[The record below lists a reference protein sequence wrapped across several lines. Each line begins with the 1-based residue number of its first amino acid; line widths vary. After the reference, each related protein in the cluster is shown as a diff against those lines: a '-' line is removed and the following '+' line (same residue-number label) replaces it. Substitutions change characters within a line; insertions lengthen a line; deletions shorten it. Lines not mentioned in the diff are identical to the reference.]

1 MYCINCGVR
10 LADTERKCPLCGTTV
25 YHPDL
30 KQKDVQPLYPV
41 NKLPEHYAGEKA
53 LSGAILILF
62 FIPLMITFFADWQ
75 TNGILEWF
83 GYVAGA
89 LGVIYVIFALPM
101 WFQKKEPVF
110 LTCCGFGAVAAY
122 TLYICMKTGGD
133 WFLTFALPML
143 AGFCI
148 LTCVTIALFR
158 YVKKGALFIL
168 GGGFFALGGLTVLS
182 EYLLDVTFQIAFIGW
197 SVYPF
202 IVLFIFGGLLIYF
215 GINGAAREFMKRK
228 LFF

>member
-10 LADTERKCPLCGTTV
+10 LADTERKCPLCGTRV

-30 KQKDVQPLYPV
+30 KQKDEQPLYPV
-41 NKLPEHYAGEKA
+41 NRLPEHYAGEKA

-62 FIPLMITFFADWQ
+62 FIPLMIAFFADWQ
-75 TNGILEWF
+75 TNGGLEWF

-89 LGVIYVIFALPM
+89 LGVIYVIFVLPM
-101 WFQKKEPVF
+101 WFQKKEPIF

-133 WFLTFALPML
+133 WFLTFALPLL
-143 AGFCI
+143 AGLCI
-148 LTCVTIALFR
+148 LTCVIIALFS

-168 GGGFFALGGLTVLS
+168 GGGFLALGGLTVLT
-182 EYLLDVTFQIAFIGW
+182 EFLLDVTFQISFIGW

-215 GINGAAREFMKRK
+215 GINGEAREFMKRK